1 MIRKNQRLLNIVNCL
16 LDIFLIALAY
26 LLAVWL
32 WLGVYRNNL
41 LNPAVVLLQNGAIF
55 PALLYG
61 VFMAAIYYA
70 FKLYGSFRFSTLL
83 DETIALL
90 KANLLGLLLI
100 GMTLY
105 LTRCV

>member
-1 MIRKNQRLLNIVNCL
+1 M
-16 LDIFLIALAY
+16 
-26 LLAVWL
+26 
-32 WLGVYRNNL
+32 GVYRDNL

-83 DETIALL
+83 DETIALIEAWKVNPKDFYSHVLPYEKIEEAVQLTLSKQAL
-90 KANLLGLLLI
+90 KVILDFDA
-100 GMTLY
+100 
-105 LTRCV
+105 

>member
-32 WLGVYRNNL
+32 WLGVYRDNL

-70 FKLYGSFRFSTLL
+70 SSST
-83 DETIALL
+83 APS
-90 KANLLGLLLI
+90 GFPPCW
-100 GMTLY
+100 
-105 LTRCV
+105 TRPSPC